1 MLRFLPEAVSD
12 AVLKAGMIGLAQEA
26 DPRQFGVRTSLLEQS
41 ELLAM
46 ECDVCSH
53 SSTLELARKGGMRGR
68 VVTRCSSCS
77 ALDAATIRCV
87 FTANVEKQ
95 VDERL
100 GASGVATVDR
110 ATYSKWID
118 YGGDAYRLQR
128 RCQLRWETVQ
138 SLRRD
143 ELSTQEMRRRIRI
156 LVQARRCGKCLGR

>member
-1 MLRFLPEAVSD
+1 
-12 AVLKAGMIGLAQEA
+12 MIGLAQEA

-68 VVTRCSSCS
+68 VVTRCSGCS

-95 VDERL
+95 VDWARRGWRQWTARL
-100 GASGVATVDR
+100 TRSGSTTAAMLSGGVN
-110 ATYSKWID
+110 
-118 YGGDAYRLQR
+118 YGGKRFKA
-128 RCQLRWETVQ
+128 
-138 SLRRD
+138 
-143 ELSTQEMRRRIRI
+143 
-156 LVQARRCGKCLGR
+156 